1 MIKKGINNLISQ
13 SLEEEEEMESQ
24 EVRNIY

>member
-13 SLEEEEEMESQ
+13 SLEEEEEMDSQ
-24 EVRNIY
+24 EVRNIK